1 MFTTEQSD
9 VNRAVNI
16 AARDFIQES
25 ISSEELA
32 ILISQIS
39 IQFDIYEKSIRGRVL
54 ERIDDYI
61 IRLSPD
67 GINWRKIR

>member
-1 MFTTEQSD
+1 MFTTEQSE